1 MKNIIIFALV
11 IIIAG
16 GAGFGFQRYLQQDS
30 RDLAPIIPKA
40 VNNNVIGTT
49 RPAFKL
55 KDLEGQLRNIDEWN
69 GKVLLINFWATWCP
83 PCRRELPAMNRAW
96 KKLKDEGIV
105 MLAVDV
111 GEDEDTIFT
120 FMADYP
126 IDFTVLLDSSG
137 EISASWPVVGLPTTF
152 VLDKEGRLVYRAIGG
167 REWDDEHLLEKVRAL
182 K

>member
-1 MKNIIIFALV
+1 MKSLFIKFVLFILFNSFALTLH
-11 IIIAG
+11 A
-16 GAGFGFQRYLQQDS
+16 QQTLTPMADKK
-30 RDLAPIIPKA
+30 LAPALVLIDMDGVKHDIRDYRGKP
-40 VNNNVIGTT
+40 VI
-49 RPAFKL
+49 
-55 KDLEGQLRNIDEWN
+55 
-69 GKVLLINFWATWCP
+69 INFWATWCP

-96 KKLKDEGIV
+96 EKIKEQGIV
-105 MLAVDV
+105 MLAIDV

-137 EISASWPVVGLPTTF
+137 EVSANWPVVGLPTTF

-167 REWDDEHLLEKVRAL
+167 REWDEDSLLDKVRAL